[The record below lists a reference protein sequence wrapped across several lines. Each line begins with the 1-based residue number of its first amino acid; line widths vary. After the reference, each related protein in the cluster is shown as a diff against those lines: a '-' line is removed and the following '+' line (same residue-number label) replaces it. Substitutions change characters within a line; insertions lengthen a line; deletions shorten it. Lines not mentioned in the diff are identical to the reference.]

1 MAMLIKRQARRAS
14 DLLQPAFF
22 VFAPQRSPENRRAT
36 SVSQVGQTTQWSS
49 SGTGS
54 NTLIAIVLSGPIGRL
69 GIIPRALRPDPERTL
84 VASHRMARID
94 VHQTLRIATANGSI
108 GREARLRGSPEE
120 GLECAPK
127 PPFHRLHETALTA
140 LRDVP
145 APGRNG
151 RDPTRDARTA
161 RRPEWPVILSGYPAV
176 GLPGV
181 SGRRKSPRWRSA
193 WRRRDPASLGCG

>member
-1 MAMLIKRQARRAS
+1 VRSPFSLASFSYPTDPSASVRAIASNASTVMAMLIKRQARRAS

-108 GREARLRGSPEE
+108 GREARL
-120 GLECAPK
+120 
-127 PPFHRLHETALTA
+127 HE
-140 LRDVP
+140 
-145 APGRNG
+145 
-151 RDPTRDARTA
+151 
-161 RRPEWPVILSGYPAV
+161 
-176 GLPGV
+176 
-181 SGRRKSPRWRSA
+181 
-193 WRRRDPASLGCG
+193 